1 MKISAI
7 KNTTLFGRALTTKET
22 KEFEGVQQEARRQLG
37 LDKTTATIF
46 DFSVPSLKNDTGIGT
61 SFSQEA
67 QDLAGLLKVMC
78 GVNSIQL
85 QPQGEISNYVHSPYS
100 GTGFSLGMHII
111 DLNKLSEDSYGKLL
125 TMEDLKTPYMTRVS
139 NHDSVNYDNVFSE
152 ANKIVTYLKNNLDNI
167 ILGPA
172 SSNMPKIN
180 NIYYVQIIIKFKKTK
195 DILSSLEFIKSHY
208 QNKINVDIDLNP
220 LRI

>member
-1 MKISAI
+1 MKISAAN
-7 KNTTLFGRALTTKET
+7 NTPSFGRALTTKET
-22 KEFEGVQQEARRQLG
+22 REFEKLQQAARRELG

-61 SFSQEA
+61 SFSKEA

-85 QPQGEISNYVHSPYS
+85 QPQGEISNYVRSPYS

-111 DLNKLSEDSYGKLL
+111 DLNKLGEDSYGNLL
-125 TMEDLKTPYMTRVS
+125 TTEDLNSSYMTRVS

-152 ANKIVTYLKNNLDNI
+152 D
-167 ILGPA
+167 
-172 SSNMPKIN
+172 
-180 NIYYVQIIIKFKKTK
+180 
-195 DILSSLEFIKSHY
+195 
-208 QNKINVDIDLNP
+208 
-220 LRI
+220 